1 MKAQKGF
8 TLIEL
13 LVVLSIISLLV
24 MIGLPSLARA
34 RLLAKGVICRSN
46 LRQLVMANLTYADEN
61 DDRLVLAAS
70 DITSTNLKRW
80 HGVRTTKD
88 EPFDSTKGPL
98 ASYLADGL
106 VKHCPQKTRFKHGEP
121 WDMDFEDGCGGYGY
135 NMTYTGS
142 RIWEA
147 GFGACD
153 QATRQIEMPRPGE
166 TVMFGDTAMA
176 KLDGEVPYY
185 LEYSFVEPPF
195 FVMNGLP
202 QPDWG
207 YASPSIHFRHHGR
220 ANIGWGDAH
229 VDSQIQTDFD
239 KPNVYGVNS
248 AEMDLGWFGSLDNRS
263 FDLK

>member
-13 LVVLSIISLLV
+13 LVVLSIISLLL

-46 LRQLVMANLTYADEN
+46 VRQLVLANLTYASEN
-61 DDRLVLAAS
+61 DDRFALAAS

-80 HGVRTTKD
+80 HGVRATKD
-88 EPFDSTKGPL
+88 EPFDSTIGPL
-98 ASYLADGL
+98 ASYLVDGM
-106 VKHCPQKTRFKHGEP
+106 VKYCPQKTRFKHGEP

-153 QATRQIEMPRPGE
+153 QATRQIEMSQAGE
-166 TVMFGDTAMA
+166 TVMFADTAMA
-176 KLDGEVPYY
+176 
-185 LEYSFVEPPF
+185 
-195 FVMNGLP
+195 
-202 QPDWG
+202 
-207 YASPSIHFRHHGR
+207 
-220 ANIGWGDAH
+220 
-229 VDSQIQTDFD
+229 
-239 KPNVYGVNS
+239 
-248 AEMDLGWFGSLDNRS
+248 
-263 FDLK
+263 